1 MIKGKCC
8 ICGAVKNCAPYLEK
22 VFKNI
27 KTIGQLFDDYKIIM
41 SYDQS
46 NDNSLQIL
54 SKYTTNNPLKVV
66 LHINTELLSNF
77 RVYNIAKARNKCLE
91 IIRSQFPDYEYFIM
105 MDCDEVCS
113 SNINV
118 EPLMHYLTAVYEWDA
133 LTFNKHPYYDL
144 WALSKY
150 PYSFSCMHFA
160 NWQQWGTFIEEI
172 IANTPPNTLIPC
184 LSAFNGFAIYRTNK
198 FINCYYDGKPRLDLL
213 PKHLLL
219 ANEKIAGPVYLQGK
233 AGLIDCEHR
242 SFHLMAINKNNA
254 RIRIAPEIIF

>member
-1 MIKGKCC
+1 
-8 ICGAVKNCAPYLEK
+8 
-22 VFKNI
+22 
-27 KTIGQLFDDYKIIM
+27 
-41 SYDQS
+41 
-46 NDNSLQIL
+46 
-54 SKYTTNNPLKVV
+54 
-66 LHINTELLSNF
+66 
-77 RVYNIAKARNKCLE
+77 
-91 IIRSQFPDYEYFIM
+91 
-105 MDCDEVCS
+105 
-113 SNINV
+113 
-118 EPLMHYLTAVYEWDA
+118 
-133 LTFNKHPYYDL
+133 
-144 WALSKY
+144 
-150 PYSFSCMHFA
+150 MHFA

-198 FINCYYDGKPRLDLL
+198 FINCYYDGNPRLDLL